1 MKKTTEQ
8 LIEDFLANG
17 GTIEVLPSAEYVDKS
32 VIGNLNKRPIT
43 LMALQEAELMFGER
57 NNKEVKIKKQ
67 DYSSIN
73 MDLIPE
79 HIKRLILSKSDN
91 DTTKERT

>member
-1 MKKTTEQ
+1 
-8 LIEDFLANG
+8 
-17 GTIEVLPSAEYVDKS
+17 
-32 VIGNLNKRPIT
+32 
-43 LMALQEAELMFGER
+43 MALQEAELMFGER

-91 DTTKERT
+91 DNTKEQT

>member
-1 MKKTTEQ
+1 MEKTTEQ
-8 LIEDFLANG
+8 LIQDFLAKG
-17 GTIEVLPSAEYVDKS
+17 GQIEVLPSAEYVDNS
-32 VIGNLNKRPIT
+32 VIGNLNKRPVN

-91 DTTKERT
+91 DNTKEQT

>member
-1 MKKTTEQ
+1 MEKTTEQ
-8 LIEDFLANG
+8 LIQDFLAKG
-17 GTIEVLPSAEYVDKS
+17 GQIEILPSAEYVDNS
-32 VIGNLNKRPIT
+32 VIGNLNKRPVN

-57 NNKEVKIKKQ
+57 NNKEVKNKKQ

-91 DTTKERT
+91 DNTKEQT

>member
-1 MKKTTEQ
+1 MEKTTEQ
-8 LIEDFLANG
+8 LIQDFLAKG
-17 GTIEVLPSAEYVDKS
+17 GKIEVLPSAEYVDNN
-32 VIGNLNKRPIT
+32 VIGNLNKRPVN

-91 DTTKERT
+91 DNTKEQT

>member
-1 MKKTTEQ
+1 MKQTTEQ
-8 LIEDFLANG
+8 LIEDFLAKG
-17 GTIEVLPSAEYVDKS
+17 KQIEVLPSAEYVNKN
-32 VIGNLNKRPIT
+32 VIGNLNRRPVT

-67 DYSSIN
+67 DYSSVN

-91 DTTKERT
+91 DSTKEQA

>member
-1 MKKTTEQ
+1 MEKTTEQ
-8 LIEDFLANG
+8 LIQDFLAKG
-17 GTIEVLPSAEYVDKS
+17 GQIEVLPSAEYVDNS
-32 VIGNLNKRPIT
+32 VIGNLNKRPVN

-91 DTTKERT
+91 DNTKERT